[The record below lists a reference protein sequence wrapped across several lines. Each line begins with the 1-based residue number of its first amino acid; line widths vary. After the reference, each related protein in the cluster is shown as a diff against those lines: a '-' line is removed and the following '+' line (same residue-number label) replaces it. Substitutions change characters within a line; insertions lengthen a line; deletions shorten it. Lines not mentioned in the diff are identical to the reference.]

1 MTNSLARAASPYLRQ
16 HQHNPVDWVE
26 WGDEAFARARAE
38 NKLVLVSSGYAACHW
53 CHVMAHECFEDEGIA
68 AIMNRDFVCIKVDR
82 EERPDVDQVYL
93 DAVQLMT
100 GRGGWPLNCFILP
113 DGRPVYGG
121 TYFPREQWRALLE
134 NLADLHK
141 REPGAVAEQAEKITA
156 RLKQLETR
164 NAAAHVAPLD
174 WPRVVATFAA
184 RFDSEN
190 GGTGLA
196 PKFPMPS
203 EWSFLL
209 RYGTRHND
217 EALLAHIRLTLDRMA
232 TGGIYDQVGGGFA
245 RYSVDAAWHVPHFEK
260 MLYDNAQLLELYAEA
275 AVALDEPSYGDV
287 ARGIATFVAREL
299 AADEGLAG
307 GYCSALDADSEGEEG
322 LFYVWRRDEMS
333 HVLGD
338 RFPVL
343 ADLFGVHVE
352 ADGGEAHWEHG
363 RHVLIKRF
371 TVGEWAARHG
381 MTTEAA
387 ARLLDEGCRD
397 LLQAREERERP
408 LRDDKVLTGWNGL
421 MIGALARAGRLLD
434 EPVLVER
441 ARRAADMLL
450 TQARRPD
457 GGLWRRGHTGGGMSP
472 RDQSDGG
479 AGVFGIDAF
488 LEDYACLARG
498 LIALYQATFA
508 EGYLTAAHELAR
520 YALDHFSVAP
530 DTAGRVAPL
539 LYFTADNAPQVLIRK
554 QEIQDNVI
562 PSSNALMAEVL
573 FQLADY
579 FTDPAL
585 HARASA
591 MGAALA
597 ADVPTY
603 APAYAYWARVLFLEE
618 QGPVT
623 IAVAGSQATAFRDA
637 VAAKFLPHVRAA
649 GGTGDSALPLLRDKG
664 AGDQTQAFRC
674 EAGTCGLPTTEWAAL
689 LAAEER
695 AWFPDA

>member
-1 MTNSLARAASPYLRQ
+1 N
-16 HQHNPVDWVE
+16 
-26 WGDEAFARARAE
+26 
-38 NKLVLVSSGYAACHW
+38 
-53 CHVMAHECFEDEGIA
+53 
-68 AIMNRDFVCIKVDR
+68 
-82 EERPDVDQVYL
+82 
-93 DAVQLMT
+93 AVQLMT
-100 GRGGWPLNCFILP
+100 GQGGWPLNCFTLP
-113 DGRPVYGG
+113 DQRPVYGG
-121 TYFPREQWRALLE
+121 TYFPPEDWKSILVNLDEFFRKKRSEAEAYADKLTAGIRQSEQVQRIAFGKE
-134 NLADLHK
+134 FSAADLQEIY
-141 REPGAVAEQAEKITA
+141 REW
-156 RLKQLETR
+156 LSY
-164 NAAAHVAPLD
+164 
-174 WPRVVATFAA
+174 
-184 RFDSEN
+184 FDFKE
-190 GGTGLA
+190 GGHNRA
-196 PKFPMPS
+196 PKFPLPNNFL
-203 EWSFLL
+203 FLL
-209 RYGTRHND
+209 RY
-217 EALLAHIRLTLDRMA
+217 AHFSGESQAREIVLLTLDKMCR
-232 TGGIYDQVGGGFA
+232 GGIYDQLGGGFS

-457 GGLWRRGHTGGGMSP
+457 GGLWRRGHAGGGMSR

-479 AGVFGIDAF
+479 AGLFGIDA
-488 LEDYACLARG
+488 
-498 LIALYQATFA
+498 
-508 EGYLTAAHELAR
+508 
-520 YALDHFSVAP
+520 
-530 DTAGRVAPL
+530 
-539 LYFTADNAPQVLIRK
+539 
-554 QEIQDNVI
+554 
-562 PSSNALMAEVL
+562 
-573 FQLADY
+573 
-579 FTDPAL
+579 
-585 HARASA
+585 
-591 MGAALA
+591 
-597 ADVPTY
+597 
-603 APAYAYWARVLFLEE
+603 
-618 QGPVT
+618 
-623 IAVAGSQATAFRDA
+623 
-637 VAAKFLPHVRAA
+637 
-649 GGTGDSALPLLRDKG
+649 
-664 AGDQTQAFRC
+664 
-674 EAGTCGLPTTEWAAL
+674 
-689 LAAEER
+689 
-695 AWFPDA
+695 